1 MSIYNTKLP
10 IHLQPLDDELLT
22 SWLLRYSKRFQ
33 TKYHTFCKF
42 LFYGNEIDT
51 RDIDLNIKKDLLKSL
66 KDITFLTED
75 TLQSLALTDYCPTL
89 TTDPTLK
96 NWILTRG
103 HYHRVSSN
111 NHLMYCSS
119 CFSKD
124 KEPYYRK
131 KWRLIISTV
140 CTSCG
145 VRLRDNCPS
154 CNLPI
159 SFLRLDFRNKEKI
172 VNEELCHCY
181 NCDFDFRDSQQIKC
195 SSVELENQKQLELYL
210 SLGYTSTLNYSHL
223 YFEVLFLLLRILNSR
238 TQRIYNFDKFI
249 SEKYGFVPLEKGN
262 DRSLE
267 MRNSPLPARSNLLEK
282 AIFLLNLDQQEFIE
296 TCKESRILSHFLYF
310 ENKELPYWF
319 AKMINEN
326 LTVKYSYWKHAFP
339 SLKYVSSYK
348 SLSGYVKNQK
358 A

>member
-10 IHLQPLDDELLT
+10 VHLQPLNDELLT

-42 LFYGNEIDT
+42 LFKGTEIDT
-51 RDIDLNIKKDLLKSL
+51 RDIDLYIKDDLLYSLTEITFLSKETLKSL
-66 KDITFLTED
+66 V
-75 TLQSLALTDYCPTL
+75 LTDYFPKL

-103 HYHRVSSN
+103 HYHRLTNN

-119 CFSKD
+119 CFVDD

-131 KWRLIISTV
+131 RWRLIISTV
-140 CTSCG
+140 CTKCG
-145 VRLRDNCPS
+145 IKLRDNCPS

-172 VNEELCHCY
+172 VTEELCYCY
-181 NCDFDFRDSQQIKC
+181 NCDFDLRDSERINC
-195 SSVELENQKQLELYL
+195 SAIELDNQKQLESYL
-210 SLGYTSTLNYSHL
+210 DKGYTNNLNYSHL
-223 YFEVLFLLLRILNSR
+223 HFEVLFLLLRILSSR
-238 TQRIYNFDKFI
+238 IQRIYNFDKFI
-249 SEKYGFVPLEKGN
+249 SDKYGFVPLEKGN
-262 DRSLE
+262 NRTLE
-267 MRNSPLPARSNLLEK
+267 MRNTTLEVRTNLMEK
-282 AIFLLNLDQQEFIE
+282 AIFLLNLDQQELVE
-296 TCKESRILSHFLYF
+296 TCKESKIMSHFLYF

-326 LTVKYSYWKHAFP
+326 LTLKYTYWKHAYP
-339 SLKYVSSYK
+339 TLKYLPSYK
-348 SLSGYVKNQK
+348 SLSPHIKNL
-358 A
+358 